1 MGKFN
6 LNDLLNAASL
16 QSAEAGLTDRNELGE
31 RVRLQYISA
40 YDLVASEDNF
50 YSITEINE
58 LKTAIELA
66 GKVMQNLTVI
76 PLPNGKYKVISG
88 HRRRL
93 AVLSLL
99 EEGKTQ

>member
-6 LNDLLNAASL
+6 LNDLLNATSL
-16 QSAEAGLTDRNELGE
+16 QASEQPNQQEQGE
-31 RVRLQYISA
+31 RVRMQYISA

-76 PLPNGKYKVISG
+76 PLPNQAGSA
-88 HRRRL
+88 RRKMNL
-93 AVLSLL
+93 
-99 EEGKTQ
+99 